1 MFYWVGHGVVLGGN
15 TGINS
20 AQTGDLT
27 VVVHWDGGFGSV
39 NQEEGLCCSHLSS
52 LHLEGVCEHLEGAGS
67 TRWGP
72 GQEPLECWGN
82 IPAVNRAPGEEPGLF
97 PSETSLKRKGRE
109 NLIGVM
115 KNVEFQIQSSCS
127 LVDTGTLQSWI

>member
-1 MFYWVGHGVVLGGN
+1 M
-15 TGINS
+15 
-20 AQTGDLT
+20 
-27 VVVHWDGGFGSV
+27 VVHWGGGFGSV

-52 LHLEGVCEHLEGAGS
+52 LHLEGVCEHLQGAGS
-67 TRWGP
+67 TRLGTRT
-72 GQEPLECWGN
+72 GTLGVLGEYSCCEQGS
-82 IPAVNRAPGEEPGLF
+82 GEEPGLF

-127 LVDTGTLQSWI
+127 SVDIGTLQSWI

>member
-1 MFYWVGHGVVLGGN
+1 MGHGVVLGGN

-27 VVVHWDGGFGSV
+27 VVVPWDGGFGCV
-39 NQEEGLCCSHLSS
+39 NQEERLCCSHLSS
-52 LHLEGVCEHLEGAGS
+52 LHLEGLCEHLQGAGS
-67 TRWGP
+67 TRTGTM
-72 GQEPLECWGN
+72 ECWGN

-97 PSETSLKRKGRE
+97 PNETSLKRKGRE

-127 LVDTGTLQSWI
+127 SVDIGTLQSWI